1 MATKYF
7 LYSDEQIKEK
17 NKILARTGKIFVP
30 GVITQNGKRIQFT
43 QLSDKPDIG
52 KRFSDVKIIASGEL
66 STFTYTMPSAE
77 IKRG

>member
-1 MATKYF
+1 MAVKYF

-17 NKILARTGKIFVP
+17 NLILARTGKTFVP
-30 GVITQNGKRIQFT
+30 GVITQNGKRVKFI

>member
-1 MATKYF
+1 M
-7 LYSDEQIKEK
+7 
-17 NKILARTGKIFVP
+17 P

-66 STFTYTMPSAE
+66 STFTYTMPSTE

>member
-1 MATKYF
+1 MAVKYF

-17 NKILARTGKIFVP
+17 NLILARTGKTFVP
-30 GVITQNGKRIQFT
+30 GVITQNGKRVKFT

-52 KRFSDVKIIASGEL
+52 KRFSDVKVIASGEL
-66 STFTYTMPSAE
+66 SNFTYTMPTTE